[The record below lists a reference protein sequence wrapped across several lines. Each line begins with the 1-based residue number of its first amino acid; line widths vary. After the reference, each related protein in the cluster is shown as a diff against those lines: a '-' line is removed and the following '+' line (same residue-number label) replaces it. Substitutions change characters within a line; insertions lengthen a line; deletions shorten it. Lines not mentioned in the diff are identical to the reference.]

1 MQPFGRGADA
11 AGLVDRDKRTDQ
23 VQINHGQDIGLLYIQ
38 IKYLSIGFMG
48 GFIQIP
54 SRTMPLGASG
64 KRVCF
69 FGGTAGQGGQAS
81 AA

>member
-1 MQPFGRGADA
+1 
-11 AGLVDRDKRTDQ
+11 
-23 VQINHGQDIGLLYIQ
+23 
-38 IKYLSIGFMG
+38 MG

-54 SRTMPLGASG
+54 SRTMPFGASG